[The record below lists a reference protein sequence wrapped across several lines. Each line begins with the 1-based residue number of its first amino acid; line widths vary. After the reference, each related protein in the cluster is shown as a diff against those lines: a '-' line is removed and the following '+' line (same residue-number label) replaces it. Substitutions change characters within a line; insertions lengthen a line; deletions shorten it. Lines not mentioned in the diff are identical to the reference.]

1 MITPKDLATRF
12 TKPVPE
18 HIQVAPATPYPTDS
32 GKSWADIQTQVDKFD
47 SRGLSLTPAEYGE
60 LRKILRTQNYYRFSG
75 YFKQFYI
82 PGEEKFEPGTD
93 FRDLVFVY
101 EQDNL
106 LRQHLY
112 VGLRDIEL
120 LLRTQIAY
128 ILCQHDPAGTAYL
141 KRESYYPILSHR
153 REVPAD
159 NSSLSRWQNKYDFWE
174 RTRKSLEQSITQ
186 VIMRKQPE
194 AFIKRFTD
202 KNENI
207 PLWVMVEA
215 LSFGDLSKLLDVW
228 KEEEEIFR
236 IAEYLGFTSAEE
248 LRRATGNMSYLRN
261 IVAHHGRLWGR
272 YISREVANSPTKS
285 PKKARKN
292 NIDPYTGIN
301 KNVPLRIILLANAWV
316 DHIRGNDDF
325 SQKTWEI
332 ISAQSIYEE
341 GMRRYKF

>member
-1 MITPKDLATRF
+1 MITPKDASPRIAKLEVGQNLVERANTN
-12 TKPVPE
+12 
-18 HIQVAPATPYPTDS
+18 PTDS
-32 GKSWADIQTQVDKFD
+32 KKCWADIQTQVDKFG
-47 SRGLSLTPAEYGE
+47 SRGLSLASAEYSE

-75 YFKQFYI
+75 YFKQFYK
-82 PGEEKFEPGTD
+82 PGEEKFELGAN
-93 FRDLVFVY
+93 FCDLVFVY

-106 LRQHLY
+106 LRKHLY
-112 VGLRDIEL
+112 EGLRDIEL

-141 KRESYYPILSHR
+141 QRKSYYPILSHK
-153 REVPAD
+153 REIPAGG
-159 NSSLSRWQNKYDFWE
+159 SSLTRWQEKYDFWE
-174 RTRKSLEQSITQ
+174 RTRKSLEKSIEQ
-186 VIMRKQPE
+186 VLKRKNPE

-236 IAEYLGFTSAEE
+236 IADYLGFTSAEE

-272 YISREVANSPTKS
+272 YISREVASVPTKS
-285 PKKARKN
+285 PKKAKKN
-292 NIDPYTGIN
+292 NIDPYKGIN
-301 KNVPLRIILLANAWV
+301 KNAPLRIILLANAWV
-316 DHIRGNDDF
+316 DHIRG
-325 SQKTWEI
+325 E
-332 ISAQSIYEE
+332 
-341 GMRRYKF
+341 